1 LELAISEV
9 TSNTCPGVADGGV
22 TVTASG
28 GQLGVLFGLDGDDP
42 ALAVGIFDGLAGGT
56 YTVSAVDGAGCA
68 ASIHVEIVAPDPIV
82 ISASMTESV
91 SCNGGSDAVI
101 SGSSSGGTGA
111 LAYSLSES
119 FAESSADLNFTDL
132 SPGLYTI
139 YAMDENG
146 CTAASG
152 AISVANPPALS
163 VSVSGGQNGILDAT
177 CADSEDGVV
186 VLITIGG
193 SGTSAGMVFST
204 DGENFAAGN
213 ILNIGGGTYTFYAM
227 DVNGCVGSTANEYTV
242 GAPDPIVITGTA
254 SGILCN
260 GDSNGA
266 VSFSGEGG
274 NGGLVF
280 SFNGG
285 ENGDVTSFG
294 DLTPGD
300 YEVAATDVEGC
311 MAAATFTVADIEA
324 VAATATASA
333 ISCNGETDGS
343 VELAATGGTGVF
355 EYSADGVDFGATSFY
370 DGLSAGT
377 YTYYVQDSNGCAAT
391 AEATVEEP
399 DALSVTG
406 VITNDSGI
414 GDGALDITVAGGN
427 GGYSFAWSG
436 PDNYTSADEDLT
448 GIVAGEYTVTVT
460 DANGCSVTE
469 TFGVPVGIGEYT
481 FLQSIA
487 VSPNPSMGLFNLN
500 LEGAAGEDV
509 VLSVYDAQAR
519 LVWTNTLS
527 QAWGSVRSTIDLS
540 GMATGVYQL
549 ELVANGSRQT
559 VQLMKQ

>member
-1 LELAISEV
+1 
-9 TSNTCPGVADGGV
+9 
-22 TVTASG
+22 
-28 GQLGVLFGLDGDDP
+28 
-42 ALAVGIFDGLAGGT
+42 
-56 YTVSAVDGAGCA
+56 
-68 ASIHVEIVAPDPIV
+68 
-82 ISASMTESV
+82 M
-91 SCNGGSDAVI
+91 
-101 SGSSSGGTGA
+101 
-111 LAYSLSES
+111 
-119 FAESSADLNFTDL
+119 
-132 SPGLYTI
+132 
-139 YAMDENG
+139 
-146 CTAASG
+146 
-152 AISVANPPALS
+152 
-163 VSVSGGQNGILDAT
+163 
-177 CADSEDGVV
+177 
-186 VLITIGG
+186 
-193 SGTSAGMVFST
+193 
-204 DGENFAAGN
+204 
-213 ILNIGGGTYTFYAM
+213 
-227 DVNGCVGSTANEYTV
+227 
-242 GAPDPIVITGTA
+242 
-254 SGILCN
+254 
-260 GDSNGA
+260 
-266 VSFSGEGG
+266 
-274 NGGLVF
+274 
-280 SFNGG
+280 
-285 ENGDVTSFG
+285 
-294 DLTPGD
+294 
-300 YEVAATDVEGC
+300 
-311 MAAATFTVADIEA
+311 
-324 VAATATASA
+324 
-333 ISCNGETDGS
+333 
-343 VELAATGGTGVF
+343 
-355 EYSADGVDFGATSFY
+355 
-370 DGLSAGT
+370 
-377 YTYYVQDSNGCAAT
+377 QDSNGCAAT